1 MKKPP
6 RPFSSKLFNRK
17 TWFNILYQGIIVTI
31 LTIGSFLIGTYLEN
45 GSFTNLLSYDG
56 KTMAFLTMSMAEIFH
71 SFNLRSK
78 NDSIFKIKTTNKYL
92 WFGCLG
98 SLILTTMVIYIPY
111 LANLFGF
118 RYLAYYEF
126 AIALG
131 LGLLIIPIVEIVK
144 KLENKLKKSAN

>member
-1 MKKPP
+1 
-6 RPFSSKLFNRK
+6 
-17 TWFNILYQGIIVTI
+17 
-31 LTIGSFLIGTYLEN
+31 
-45 GSFTNLLSYDG
+45 
-56 KTMAFLTMSMAEIFH
+56 MAFLTMSMAEIFH